1 MGITMTIE
9 PTELS
14 DQGKRAFQEKKFEE
28 AASLFEQAAQGF
40 TLGRNGLLAAEMK
53 NNKSVA
59 LLQAGRAQEAL
70 EAVGDTDEYFAGH
83 KDLRRQAMALGNQAA
98 ALDALQRYDEAIKKY
113 ERSADLFADVKDGDM
128 RAMVLKSAAAI
139 KLKTGKITDS
149 AFKMMGSLDAK
160 DKPSLF
166 ERFMRFILRFIR

>member
-1 MGITMTIE
+1 MTIE

-28 AASLFEQAAQGF
+28 AAALFEQAAKGYSLAQ
-40 TLGRNGLLAAEMK
+40 NGLLAAEMQ

-59 LLQAGRAQEAL
+59 LFQAGRAQEAL
-70 EAVGDTDEYFAGH
+70 DAVGNTDEYFAAQ
-83 KDLRRQAMALGNQAA
+83 KDIRRQAMALGNQAA
-98 ALDALQRYDEAIKKY
+98 ALDALHRYDEAITKY

-139 KLKTGKITDS
+139 KLKTGKLTDS

-160 DKPSLF
+160 DKPSIF
-166 ERFMRFILRFIR
+166 ERIMRFILRFIR

>member
-1 MGITMTIE
+1 MTIE

-28 AASLFEQAAQGF
+28 AAALFEQAAMGYSLAQ
-40 TLGRNGLLAAEMK
+40 NGLMAAEAQ

-59 LLQAGRAQEAL
+59 LFQAGRPKEAL
-70 EAVGDTDEYFAGH
+70 EAVGNTDEYFAGQN
-83 KDLRRQAMALGNQAA
+83 DLRRQAMALGNQAA
-98 ALDALQRYDEAIKKY
+98 ALDALHRYDEAIKKY

-139 KLKTGKITDS
+139 KLKTGRITDS
-149 AFKMMGSLDAK
+149 AFKMIGSLDAM

-166 ERFMRFILRFIR
+166 QRFMRFIFRFIR